1 MDDAINKIQKRQTA
15 RLLDHLE
22 RTGQLT
28 EKLRS
33 DILRSHGFIFE
44 DVRSELEKMRQ
55 ENGKERDEHTKTFQ
69 QGMR

>member
-1 MDDAINKIQKRQTA
+1 MDSIDKIHRRQTA

-28 EKLRS
+28 DSLRS

-44 DVRSELEKMRQ
+44 DVRAELDRIKQ
-55 ENGKERDEHTKTFQ
+55 GHGKDQDELVPKIL
-69 QGMR
+69 R

>member
-1 MDDAINKIQKRQTA
+1 MDDAINRIHKRQTA

-28 EKLRS
+28 DELRS

-44 DVRSELEKMRQ
+44 DVRAEMDRIKQ
-55 ENGKERDEHTKTFQ
+55 GHGKETENAK
-69 QGMR
+69 